1 MPPDQDGFTKEFL
14 LVSILENL
22 PGFAWVKDKQ
32 GRILLAKQSVTKVHG
47 LGAVFQIQGLTD
59 FDLFPKELAE
69 KYWADDQRVMNE
81 DASITCEEETLV
93 NGVLI
98 WQETFKAPLHGP
110 NGTVIGTVGFSR
122 DITERKLSQLRVDRL
137 TQLYEALWWC
147 NYATIHSKS
156 TEELLA
162 QLCRNLVFHGG
173 MKFAGI
179 GAINEQEKKIRF
191 EISDG
196 YQACLPDQSGFSPDD
211 HEVIAT
217 LCFDQVIQ
225 DNQPLWIQDVQN
237 DPLVSHWK
245 EWVNDHSVGSIALIP
260 LTQRGKTTRV
270 LCLQSEHAESFD
282 ADQRRLLMKMVHL
295 ADFAIEAF
303 LTEKERLA
311 MIKNLAE
318 SQGKLQGA
326 LSSATDAVFI
336 SDESGNLIEF
346 NEEFAIFHR
355 FKNKEECRGK
365 LSDYPELFE
374 AFMEDGKLAPVEMW
388 AVPRALRGETCHHE
402 EYTIRRTD
410 TGETWVG
417 SYSFGP
423 IRDENG
429 KIVGAI
435 VGARDITK
443 RKEEEILMKEQ
454 SEKLRLTN
462 LELLETLQRTEEL
475 ADKAEAAAR
484 SKTEFLATM
493 SHELRTPL
501 HGVLG
506 IAELLSLTELTEE
519 QKEYSKI
526 IARSGQHLLEVVN
539 DILDFSS
546 IDKGT
551 MMLESDSIQVA
562 ELIESTLLTIRKAAE
577 EKGLKVLSEI
587 SPTVPSVIT
596 GDERRIR
603 QILINLIGNA
613 VKFTEVGFIRV
624 KVDTRL
630 VEGKLLLTVS
640 VGDSGP
646 GIEPEILSKLFKPF
660 TQGDSTLHRRFEGTG
675 LGLAIVKRL
684 SSIMGGTIT
693 VNSTPGKGS
702 VFTFSLPLACAAS
715 QTEVEVTGSTPEK
728 TVTDSN
734 QLILVVDD
742 DKISRTIAGL
752 LLNQLGFSVDF
763 ALNGAEAVAAYE
775 PGKYATILMDMQM
788 PVMDGIEATR
798 KIRQIEPSKGG
809 GVPIL
814 ALTANVLPEDRQRC
828 LEAGMT
834 DVLTKPYKKEK
845 LAEKLSYLLQES

>member
-1 MPPDQDGFTKEFL
+1 
-14 LVSILENL
+14 
-22 PGFAWVKDKQ
+22 
-32 GRILLAKQSVTKVHG
+32 
-47 LGAVFQIQGLTD
+47 
-59 FDLFPKELAE
+59 
-69 KYWADDQRVMNE
+69 
-81 DASITCEEETLV
+81 
-93 NGVLI
+93 
-98 WQETFKAPLHGP
+98 
-110 NGTVIGTVGFSR
+110 
-122 DITERKLSQLRVDRL
+122 
-137 TQLYEALWWC
+137 
-147 NYATIHSKS
+147 
-156 TEELLA
+156 
-162 QLCRNLVFHGG
+162 
-173 MKFAGI
+173 
-179 GAINEQEKKIRF
+179 
-191 EISDG
+191 
-196 YQACLPDQSGFSPDD
+196 
-211 HEVIAT
+211 
-217 LCFDQVIQ
+217 
-225 DNQPLWIQDVQN
+225 
-237 DPLVSHWK
+237 
-245 EWVNDHSVGSIALIP
+245 
-260 LTQRGKTTRV
+260 
-270 LCLQSEHAESFD
+270 
-282 ADQRRLLMKMVHL
+282 
-295 ADFAIEAF
+295 
-303 LTEKERLA
+303 
-311 MIKNLAE
+311 
-318 SQGKLQGA
+318 
-326 LSSATDAVFI
+326 
-336 SDESGNLIEF
+336 
-346 NEEFAIFHR
+346 
-355 FKNKEECRGK
+355 
-365 LSDYPELFE
+365 
-374 AFMEDGKLAPVEMW
+374 
-388 AVPRALRGETCHHE
+388 
-402 EYTIRRTD
+402 
-410 TGETWVG
+410 
-417 SYSFGP
+417 
-423 IRDENG
+423 
-429 KIVGAI
+429 
-435 VGARDITK
+435 
-443 RKEEEILMKEQ
+443 LMKEQ